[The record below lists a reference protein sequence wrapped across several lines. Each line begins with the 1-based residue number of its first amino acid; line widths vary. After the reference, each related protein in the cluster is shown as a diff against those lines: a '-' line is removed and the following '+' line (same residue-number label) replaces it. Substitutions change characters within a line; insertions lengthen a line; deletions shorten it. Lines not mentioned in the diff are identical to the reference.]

1 MGELIEEQVERELE
15 LDVSVCDNELVHGEV
30 QVVERAAKIEG
41 FNFAFNLALPN
52 GPGCNFFLPEI
63 EEVMIVLGSRHP
75 RPFWVA
81 LHGVPVVVVVE
92 VLLHLLHLGSMP
104 QSDRFHGN
112 KLNSK
117 SGNSERTTFD
127 EFPGLRVE
135 EDPLS

>member
-1 MGELIEEQVERELE
+1 
-15 LDVSVCDNELVHGEV
+15 
-30 QVVERAAKIEG
+30 
-41 FNFAFNLALPN
+41 
-52 GPGCNFFLPEI
+52 
-63 EEVMIVLGSRHP
+63 MIVLGSRHP

-104 QSDRFHGN
+104 QGDRFHGN

-117 SGNSERTTFD
+117 SGNPERTTFD